1 MALAHINLSVKQY
14 FNFMC
19 QNDFERRI
27 FHDSYREFQKKSK
40 IFSQNQQAHTFSQ
53 MLQLNEK
60 AGSLH
65 QKLQYS
71 VMPSIVALEG
81 KIPVLGDLDGN
92 ALRFDWA
99 ELHILSS
106 DLLNKAA
113 HVVSLTYTSPK
124 LALHEIIGDLLV
136 LSYDKTNGSGETIMV
151 KINENLMVNY
161 QESNNLVYS

>member
-1 MALAHINLSVKQY
+1 MALAHIHLSVKQY

-19 QNDFERRI
+19 KTDFERRI
-27 FHDSYREFQKKSK
+27 FHDSYKEFQKKSK
-40 IFSQNQQAHTFSQ
+40 VFSQNQQAHTFSQ

-71 VMPSIVALEG
+71 VMPSIAALDH
-81 KIPVLGDLDGN
+81 KIPQSGDLDGN
-92 ALRFDWA
+92 VLRFDWA

-113 HVVSLTYTSPK
+113 HVVSITYTSPK
-124 LALHEIIGDLLV
+124 LVLHEIIGDLLV
-136 LSYDKTNGSGETIMV
+136 LSYCNPNSNGETLMV
-151 KINENLMVNY
+151 KITENLLVNY
-161 QESNNLVYS
+161 EESNSLVYS

>member
-1 MALAHINLSVKQY
+1 
-14 FNFMC
+14 
-19 QNDFERRI
+19 
-27 FHDSYREFQKKSK
+27 
-40 IFSQNQQAHTFSQ
+40 

-71 VMPSIVALEG
+71 VMPSIAALEG

-99 ELHILSS
+99 ELNILSS

-124 LALHEIIGDLLV
+124 LVLHEIIGDLLV
-136 LSYDKTNGSGETIMV
+136 LSYYKTNGSGETLMV
-151 KINENLMVNY
+151 KITENLMVNY